1 MSKFMTTILG
11 IKILNRIDNAIDVQ
25 SILTKYGCI
34 INTRI
39 GLHENVDCECST
51 SGLILLEITDDIK
64 EIEIT
69 NELKCLGTDDIKV
82 RQMIF

>member
-1 MSKFMTTILG
+1 MTTILG
-11 IKILNRIDNAIDVQ
+11 IKILNRLDNAIDVQ

-39 GLHENVDCECST
+39 GLHENTGCDCAT

-64 EIEIT
+64 AIEIT
-69 NELKCLGTDDIKV
+69 NELKCLGSDDIKV